1 MKREGDV
8 IEKRAPSEC
17 KNQCDGLVTYLF
29 LFRVMIKWLLGFVF
43 FLQATALHSQGFL
56 PRWIGCA
63 EPDSTSELWFRHTYL
78 CAGRPRFAA
87 IEVTTTGFFDLYVNG
102 YNVSTDS
109 RMPFRPQEKDDR
121 PICLRFDV
129 TRFLRPDSNTIALW
143 YGPSYPHVQLR
154 QVAVSYFGRG
164 HDDRFFSFTAD
175 ENWLCRK
182 AYIGLDSVGGEVF
195 RAPDASQKGWNGS
208 DFAPACWQGVACRPP
223 DCTRKTDYREV
234 CYPAER
240 VAKVLIPAYRVV
252 EGDTVCYE
260 FQTGFYGY
268 VRATLRNAH
277 RDSWLNI
284 NGLRYQCRG
293 ETDEQAYRKFTRRL
307 FRRVWATGDGPFR
320 SSRIER
326 IEGIETRSY
335 QHFGWQ

>member
-8 IEKRAPSEC
+8 IEKRTPSEC

-29 LFRVMIKWLLGFVF
+29 LFRVMVKWLFGFVF
-43 FLQATALHSQGFL
+43 FLQATAVHSQSFL

-87 IEVTTTGFFDLYVNG
+87 IEVTTTGFFNLYVNG

-109 RMPFRPQEKDDR
+109 RMPFRPQEKDDQ

-143 YGPSYPHVQLR
+143 YGPSYPHVQPR
-154 QVAVSYFGRG
+154 QVAVSYFGRR

-182 AYIGLDSVGGEVF
+182 AYISLDSVGGEVF
-195 RAPDASQKGWNGS
+195 RAPDASQRGWNSS
-208 DFAPACWQGVACRPP
+208 DFPLLAGKGLLVGLPIARGKRTTARCVILPNASQRFLFLPIVSWKV
-223 DCTRKTDYREV
+223 TRF
-234 CYPAER
+234 AM
-240 VAKVLIPAYRVV
+240 
-252 EGDTVCYE
+252 
-260 FQTGFYGY
+260 
-268 VRATLRNAH
+268 N
-277 RDSWLNI
+277 
-284 NGLRYQCRG
+284 
-293 ETDEQAYRKFTRRL
+293 
-307 FRRVWATGDGPFR
+307 FRRVSTAM
-320 SSRIER
+320 
-326 IEGIETRSY
+326 
-335 QHFGWQ
+335 